1 MLAAAAAF
9 DLVVFTNRM
18 IVRRLRHA
26 KPRPHTQPR
35 RRSNPRWR
43 LPY

>member
-9 DLVVFTNRM
+9 DFVVFTNRI

-26 KPRPHTQPR
+26 KPRPRGQPR
-35 RRSNPRWR
+35 HTSNPQWR